1 MATNTDVE
9 APTAPPPP
17 PPEEAAWD
25 EKRASRKDTREG
37 WLFCTP
43 YLVLFAVFVV
53 FPAGWGLWISLHR
66 YDFTLPNKPF
76 IGLDNYISLINGS
89 SPWAGVFWEALRN
102 TLLFTLLSAPLL
114 LVVPLVVAM
123 VLNQKFAG
131 RNLFRAVY
139 FAPYVLGVAVIAV
152 LWRYLLD
159 SNVGLIN
166 YYLGGA
172 IPWLTSLP
180 WAWISIVGV
189 TVWWT
194 LGFNCA
200 IYLAALQEV
209 PRSLYEASSMDGAN
223 RWQSFRHVPL
233 PGIRSVLVF
242 IVSTT
247 IISSMNMFGQSYL
260 MTQGGPGN
268 ETRTAIMQISDTGLR
283 QFDSGM
289 GSAMS
294 MIFMFFLVLISGA
307 VFWLFNRDSDASAE
321 RKKVA
326 ERKKAAQRNKAA
338 QKKVPAQEKARAT
351 S

>member
-1 MATNTDVE
+1 MATTTTSVE
-9 APTAPPPP
+9 PPTAPV
-17 PPEEAAWD
+17 ETETWDQERAA
-25 EKRASRKDTREG
+25 RKDTREG
-37 WLFCTP
+37 WLFCAP
-43 YLVLFAVFVV
+43 YLVLFVVFVI
-53 FPAGWGLWISLHR
+53 FPAVWGLWISLHR

-76 IGLDNYISLINGS
+76 IGLENYTSLIDGS
-89 SPWAGVFWEALRN
+89 SPWSAVFWESLRN
-102 TLLFTLLSAPLL
+102 TLLFSVLSVPLL
-114 LVVPLVVAM
+114 LVLPLAIAM

-159 SNVGLIN
+159 TNVGLLN
-166 YYLGGA
+166 YYLGRN
-172 IPWLTSLP
+172 IPWLTDVP
-180 WAWISIVGV
+180 WAWVSIVGV

-200 IYLAALQEV
+200 IYLAALQGV
-209 PRSLYEASSMDGAN
+209 PRSLYEAAAMDGAN
-223 RWQSFRHVPL
+223 RWQEFRNVTL

-260 MTQGGPGN
+260 MTAGGPGN

-289 GSAMS
+289 ASAMS
-294 MIFMFFLVLISGA
+294 MIFMFFLVLISGS
-307 VFWLFNRDSDASAE
+307 VFWLTNRDSDE
-321 RKKVA
+321 KK
-326 ERKKAAQRNKAA
+326 QS
-338 QKKVPAQEKARAT
+338 KARGTA
-351 S
+351 

>member
-1 MATNTDVE
+1 MATTTTSVE
-9 APTAPPPP
+9 PPTAPV
-17 PPEEAAWD
+17 ETETWDQERAA
-25 EKRASRKDTREG
+25 RKDTREG
-37 WLFCTP
+37 WLFCAP
-43 YLVLFAVFVV
+43 YLVLFVVFVI
-53 FPAGWGLWISLHR
+53 FPAVWGLWISLHR

-76 IGLDNYISLINGS
+76 IGLENYTSLIDGS
-89 SPWAGVFWEALRN
+89 SPWSAVFWESLRN
-102 TLLFTLLSAPLL
+102 TLLFSILSVPLL
-114 LVVPLVVAM
+114 LVLPLAIAM

-159 SNVGLIN
+159 TNVGLLN
-166 YYLGGA
+166 YYLGRN
-172 IPWLTSLP
+172 IPWLTDVP
-180 WAWISIVGV
+180 WAWVSIVGV

-200 IYLAALQEV
+200 IYLAALQGV
-209 PRSLYEASSMDGAN
+209 PRSLYEAAAMDGAN
-223 RWQSFRHVPL
+223 RWQEFRNVTL

-260 MTQGGPGN
+260 MTAGGPGN

-289 GSAMS
+289 ASAMS
-294 MIFMFFLVLISGA
+294 MIFMFFLVLISGS
-307 VFWLFNRDSDASAE
+307 VFWLTNRDSDE
-321 RKKVA
+321 KK
-326 ERKKAAQRNKAA
+326 KS
-338 QKKVPAQEKARAT
+338 KARGTA
-351 S
+351 

>member
-1 MATNTDVE
+1 MATTEVRTPTTRPPAAE
-9 APTAPPPP
+9 AV
-17 PPEEAAWD
+17 WD
-25 EKRASRKDTREG
+25 EKRANRKDTREG

-43 YLVLFAVFVV
+43 YLVLFAVFVI
-53 FPAGWGLWISLHR
+53 FPAVWGTWISLHR
-66 YDFTLPNKPF
+66 YDFTLPDKPF
-76 IGLDNYISLINGS
+76 IGLDNYTGLITGS
-89 SPWAGVFWEALRN
+89 SPWAGVFWESLRN

-114 LVVPLVVAM
+114 LVVPLMIAM

-159 SNVGLIN
+159 ANVGLIN
-166 YYLGGA
+166 YYLGRA
-172 IPWLTSLP
+172 IPWLTDVP
-180 WAWISIVGV
+180 QAWVSVVGV

-200 IYLAALQEV
+200 IYLAALQDV
-209 PRSLYEASSMDGAN
+209 PRSLYEASSMDGASW
-223 RWQSFRHVPL
+223 WQTFRTVTM

-242 IVSTT
+242 VVSTT
-247 IISSMNMFGQSYL
+247 IISSMNMFGQSFL

-268 ETRTAIMQISDTGLR
+268 ETRTAIMQISETGLR

-294 MIFMFFLVLISGA
+294 MIFMFFLIIISGS
-307 VFWLFNRDSDASAE
+307 VFWLTNRDSDA
-321 RKKVA
+321 
-326 ERKKAAQRNKAA
+326 QA
-338 QKKVPAQEKARAT
+338 QKKSKARAKA
-351 S
+351 

>member
-1 MATNTDVE
+1 MATTTTSAE
-9 APTAPPPP
+9 TPTAPA
-17 PPEEAAWD
+17 ETETWDQERAA
-25 EKRASRKDTREG
+25 RKDTREG
-37 WLFCTP
+37 WLFCAP
-43 YLVLFAVFVV
+43 YLVLFVVFVI
-53 FPAGWGLWISLHR
+53 FPAIWGLWISLHR

-76 IGLDNYISLINGS
+76 IGLQNYTSLIDGS
-89 SPWAGVFWEALRN
+89 SPWSSVFWESLRN
-102 TLLFTLLSAPLL
+102 TLLFSVLSVPLL
-114 LVVPLVVAM
+114 LVLPLAIAM

-159 SNVGLIN
+159 TNVGLLN
-166 YYLGGA
+166 YYLGKNV
-172 IPWLTSLP
+172 PWLTDVP
-180 WAWISIVGV
+180 WAWVSIVGV

-200 IYLAALQEV
+200 IYLAALQGV
-209 PRSLYEASSMDGAN
+209 PRSLYEAAAMDGAN
-223 RWQSFRHVPL
+223 RWQEFRNVTV

-260 MTQGGPGN
+260 MTAGGPGN

-289 GSAMS
+289 ASAMS
-294 MIFMFFLVLISGA
+294 LIFMFFLVLISGS
-307 VFWLFNRDSDASAE
+307 VFWLSNRDSDE
-321 RKKVA
+321 KT
-326 ERKKAAQRNKAA
+326 
-338 QKKVPAQEKARAT
+338 QKKSKARAT
-351 S
+351 A

>member
-1 MATNTDVE
+1 MATTTTSVE
-9 APTAPPPP
+9 APTAPAGT
-17 PPEEAAWD
+17 ETWDQERAA
-25 EKRASRKDTREG
+25 RKDTREG
-37 WLFCTP
+37 WLFCAP
-43 YLVLFAVFVV
+43 YLVLFVVFVI
-53 FPAGWGLWISLHR
+53 FPAVWGLWISLHR

-76 IGLDNYISLINGS
+76 IGLENYTSLIDGS
-89 SPWAGVFWEALRN
+89 SPWAAVFWESLRN
-102 TLLFTLLSAPLL
+102 TLLFSVLSVPLL
-114 LVVPLVVAM
+114 LVLPLAIAM

-159 SNVGLIN
+159 TNVGLVN
-166 YYLGGA
+166 YYLGRN
-172 IPWLTSLP
+172 IPWLTDVP
-180 WAWISIVGV
+180 WAWVSIVGV

-200 IYLAALQEV
+200 IYLAALQGV
-209 PRSLYEASSMDGAN
+209 PRSLYEAAAMDGAN
-223 RWQSFRHVPL
+223 RWQEFRNVTL

-260 MTQGGPGN
+260 MTAGGPGN

-289 GSAMS
+289 ASAMS
-294 MIFMFFLVLISGA
+294 MIFMFFLVLISGS
-307 VFWLFNRDSDASAE
+307 VFWLTNRDSDAKS
-321 RKKVA
+321 
-326 ERKKAAQRNKAA
+326 
-338 QKKVPAQEKARAT
+338 QKKSKARAT
-351 S
+351 A

>member
-1 MATNTDVE
+1 MATTTDIRTPTTPP
-9 APTAPPPP
+9 PTA
-17 PPEEAAWD
+17 EGVWD

-37 WLFCTP
+37 WLFCAP
-43 YLVLFAVFVV
+43 YLVLFAVFVI
-53 FPAGWGLWISLHR
+53 FPAVWGLWISLHR
-66 YDFTLPNKPF
+66 YDFTLPDKPF
-76 IGLDNYISLINGS
+76 IGLDNYTGLITGS
-89 SPWAGVFWEALRN
+89 SPWAAVFWESLRN
-102 TLLFTLLSAPLL
+102 TLLFTLLSVPLL
-114 LVVPLVVAM
+114 LVVPLVIAM

-131 RNLFRAVY
+131 RNLFRAIY

-159 SNVGLIN
+159 ANVGLIN
-166 YYLGGA
+166 YYLGRA
-172 IPWLTSLP
+172 IPWLTDVPQAWVSL
-180 WAWISIVGV
+180 VGV

-200 IYLAALQEV
+200 IYLAALQDV
-209 PRSLYEASSMDGAN
+209 PRSLYEAASMDGASW
-223 RWQSFRHVPL
+223 WQKFRTVTL

-247 IISSMNMFGQSYL
+247 IIASMNMFGQSYL

-294 MIFMFFLVLISGA
+294 LIFMLFLIIISGS
-307 VFWLFNRDSDASAE
+307 VFWLTNRDSDA
-321 RKKVA
+321 
-326 ERKKAAQRNKAA
+326 QA
-338 QKKVPAQEKARAT
+338 QKKADAKAKARAKA
-351 S
+351 

>member
-1 MATNTDVE
+1 MATTTDIRTPTTTRP
-9 APTAPPPP
+9 PTA
-17 PPEEAAWD
+17 EGEWD
-25 EKRASRKDTREG
+25 EKRASRRDTRDG
-37 WLFCTP
+37 WVFCAP
-43 YLVLFAVFVV
+43 YLVLFAVFVI
-53 FPAGWGLWISLHR
+53 FPAVWGLWISLHR
-66 YDFTLPNKPF
+66 YDFTLPDKPF
-76 IGLDNYISLINGS
+76 IGLANYTGLITGS
-89 SPWAGVFWEALRN
+89 SPWAAVFWESLRN
-102 TLLFTLLSAPLL
+102 TLLFTLLSVPLL
-114 LVVPLVVAM
+114 LVVPLAIAM

-159 SNVGLIN
+159 ANVGLIN
-166 YYLGGA
+166 YYLGRA
-172 IPWLTSLP
+172 IPWLTDVPQAWVSL
-180 WAWISIVGV
+180 VGV

-200 IYLAALQEV
+200 IYLAALQDV
-209 PRSLYEASSMDGAN
+209 PRSLYEAASMDGASW
-223 RWQSFRHVPL
+223 WQKFRTVTL

-247 IISSMNMFGQSYL
+247 IIASMNMFGQSYL

-294 MIFMFFLVLISGA
+294 LIFMFFLIIISGS
-307 VFWLFNRDSDASAE
+307 VFWLTNRDSDA
-321 RKKVA
+321 K
-326 ERKKAAQRNKAA
+326 A
-338 QKKVPAQEKARAT
+338 QKKSKARAKA
-351 S
+351 

>member
-1 MATNTDVE
+1 MATQAGVE
-9 APTAPPPP
+9 APTTAPPV
-17 PPEEAAWD
+17 EEVWD
-25 EKRASRKDTREG
+25 EKRASRRDTREG

-43 YLVLFAVFVV
+43 YLVLFAVFVI
-53 FPAGWGLWISLHR
+53 FPAIWGLWISLHR

-76 IGLDNYISLINGS
+76 IGLDNYTSLITGS
-89 SPWAGVFWEALRN
+89 SPWASVFWESLRN
-102 TLLFTLLSAPLL
+102 TLLFTLLSVPLL
-114 LVVPLVVAM
+114 LVVPLAIAM

-159 SNVGLIN
+159 TNVGLIN
-166 YYLGGA
+166 YYLGKA
-172 IPWLTSLP
+172 VPWLTDVP
-180 WAWISIVGV
+180 WAWVSLVGV

-223 RWQSFRHVPL
+223 AWQTFRNVTL

-242 IVSTT
+242 VVSTT
-247 IISSMNMFGQSYL
+247 IIASMNMFGQSYL

-294 MIFMFFLVLISGA
+294 MIFMFFLVLISGS
-307 VFWLFNRDSDASAE
+307 VFRLTNRDNDA
-321 RKKVA
+321 KT
-326 ERKKAAQRNKAA
+326 
-338 QKKVPAQEKARAT
+338 QKKSKARAT
-351 S
+351 A

>member
-1 MATNTDVE
+1 MAITKTDPEV
-9 APTAPPPP
+9 PTAPPPAQKG
-17 PPEEAAWD
+17 EWD

-37 WLFCTP
+37 WLFCAP
-43 YLVLFAVFVV
+43 YLVLFSMFVV
-53 FPAGWGLWISLHR
+53 FPAVWGLWISLHR

-76 IGLDNYISLINGS
+76 IGLDNYTSLITGS
-89 SPWAGVFWEALRN
+89 SPYAAIFWESLRN
-102 TLLFTLLSAPLL
+102 TLGFTLLSVPLL
-114 LVVPLVVAM
+114 LVVPLAIAM

-159 SNVGLIN
+159 TNVGLLN
-166 YYLGGA
+166 YYLGHA
-172 IPWLTSLP
+172 VPWLTSLP
-180 WAWISIVGV
+180 WAWISLVGV

-209 PRSLYEASSMDGAN
+209 PRSLYEAAAMDGAN
-223 RWQSFRHVPL
+223 PWQKFRNVTL

-242 IVSTT
+242 VVSTT
-247 IISSMNMFGQSYL
+247 IIACMNMFGQSYL

-268 ETRTAIMQISDTGLR
+268 GTRTAIMQISDTGLR

-294 MIFMFFLVLISGA
+294 MIFMFFLVMISGS
-307 VFWLFNRDSDASAE
+307 LFVLTNRDSDAKE
-321 RKKVA
+321 
-326 ERKKAAQRNKAA
+326 
-338 QKKVPAQEKARAT
+338 QKKSKARA
-351 S
+351 SA

>member
-1 MATNTDVE
+1 MSTKTEIE
-9 APTAPPPP
+9 APAAPPP
-17 PPEEAAWD
+17 AAAATFD
-25 EKRASRKDTREG
+25 EQETSKKDNRDG
-37 WLFCTP
+37 WLFCAP
-43 YLVLFAVFVV
+43 YLVLFTAFVV
-53 FPAGWGLWISLHR
+53 FPAVWGLWISLHR
-66 YDFTLPNKPF
+66 YDFTLPDKPF
-76 IGLDNYISLINGS
+76 IGLDNYTGLITGS
-89 SPWAGVFWEALRN
+89 SPWASVFWESLRN
-102 TLLFTLLSAPLL
+102 TLFFTVLSVPLL
-114 LVVPLVVAM
+114 LVVPLIVAM
-123 VLNQKFAG
+123 VLNKKFAG

-159 SNVGLIN
+159 TNVGLIN
-166 YYLGGA
+166 YYLGRA
-172 IPWLTSLP
+172 IPWLTDLP
-180 WAWISIVGV
+180 WAWVSLVGV

-209 PRSLYEASSMDGAN
+209 PRSLYEAASMDGAN
-223 RWQSFRHVPL
+223 RWQSFRHVTI

-294 MIFMFFLVLISGA
+294 MIFMFFLVIISGT
-307 VFWLFNRDSDASAE
+307 VFMLFNRDSDAAAE

-326 ERKKAAQRNKAA
+326 ERKKAAQRDRAA
-338 QKKVPAQEKARAT
+338 QKKVPSQEKAKAKA
-351 S
+351 

>member
-1 MATNTDVE
+1 MTTTTTSVG
-9 APTAPPPP
+9 APTAPSGT
-17 PPEEAAWD
+17 EAWD
-25 EKRASRKDTREG
+25 EERAARKDTREG
-37 WLFCTP
+37 WLFCAP
-43 YLVLFAVFVV
+43 YLVLFVVFVI
-53 FPAGWGLWISLHR
+53 FPAVWGLWISLHR

-76 IGLDNYISLINGS
+76 IGLENYTSLIDGS
-89 SPWAGVFWEALRN
+89 SPWASVFWESLRN
-102 TLLFTLLSAPLL
+102 TLLFSVLSVPLL
-114 LVVPLVVAM
+114 LVLPLAIAM

-159 SNVGLIN
+159 TNVGLLN
-166 YYLGGA
+166 YYLGRN
-172 IPWLTSLP
+172 IPWLTDVP
-180 WAWISIVGV
+180 EAWVSIVGV

-200 IYLAALQEV
+200 IYLAALQGV
-209 PRSLYEASSMDGAN
+209 PRSLYEAAAMDGAN
-223 RWQSFRHVPL
+223 RWQEFRNVTL

-260 MTQGGPGN
+260 MTAGGPGN

-294 MIFMFFLVLISGA
+294 MIFMFFLLIISGS
-307 VFWLFNRDSDASAE
+307 VFWLTNRDSDE
-321 RKKVA
+321 KPKK
-326 ERKKAAQRNKAA
+326 KS
-338 QKKVPAQEKARAT
+338 KARAT
-351 S
+351 A

>member
-1 MATNTDVE
+1 MATTATRAE
-9 APTAPPPP
+9 APIAPQA
-17 PPEEAAWD
+17 ETETWDQEKAA
-25 EKRASRKDTREG
+25 RKDTREG
-37 WLFCTP
+37 WLFCAP
-43 YLVLFAVFVV
+43 YLVLFVVFVI
-53 FPAGWGLWISLHR
+53 FPAVWGLWISLHR

-76 IGLDNYISLINGS
+76 IGLENYTSLIDGS
-89 SPWAGVFWEALRN
+89 SPWSAVFWESLRN
-102 TLLFTLLSAPLL
+102 TLLFSVLSVPLL
-114 LVVPLVVAM
+114 LVLPLAIAL

-159 SNVGLIN
+159 TNVGLLN
-166 YYLGGA
+166 YYLGKN
-172 IPWLTSLP
+172 IPWLTDVP
-180 WAWISIVGV
+180 WAWVSIVGV

-200 IYLAALQEV
+200 IYLAALQGV
-209 PRSLYEASSMDGAN
+209 PRSLYEAAAMDGASW
-223 RWQSFRHVPL
+223 WQAFRNVTL

-260 MTQGGPGN
+260 MTAGGPGN

-289 GSAMS
+289 ASAMS
-294 MIFMFFLVLISGA
+294 MIFMFFLVLISGS
-307 VFWLFNRDSDASAE
+307 VFWLSNRDSDE
-321 RKKVA
+321 RPKK
-326 ERKKAAQRNKAA
+326 
-338 QKKVPAQEKARAT
+338 PKARAAA
-351 S
+351 

>member
-1 MATNTDVE
+1 MATTSAE
-9 APTAPPPP
+9 APTAP
-17 PPEEAAWD
+17 AATETWD
-25 EKRASRKDTREG
+25 QERAARKDTREG
-37 WLFCTP
+37 WLFCAP
-43 YLVLFAVFVV
+43 YLVLFVLFVI
-53 FPAGWGLWISLHR
+53 FPAVWGLWISLHR

-76 IGLDNYISLINGS
+76 IGLENYTSLIDGS
-89 SPWAGVFWEALRN
+89 SPWSSVFWESLRN
-102 TLLFTLLSAPLL
+102 TLLFSVLSVPLL
-114 LVVPLVVAM
+114 LVLPLAIAM

-159 SNVGLIN
+159 TNVGLVN
-166 YYLGGA
+166 HYLGRA
-172 IPWLTSLP
+172 VPWLTDVP
-180 WAWISIVGV
+180 WAWVSIVGV

-200 IYLAALQEV
+200 IYLAALQGV
-209 PRSLYEASSMDGAN
+209 PRSLYEAAAMDGAS
-223 RWQSFRHVPL
+223 RWQEFRNVTL

-260 MTQGGPGN
+260 MTAGGPGN

-289 GSAMS
+289 ASAMS
-294 MIFMFFLVLISGA
+294 LIFMFFLVLISGS
-307 VFWLFNRDSDASAE
+307 VFWLSNRDSDE
-321 RKKVA
+321 KP
-326 ERKKAAQRNKAA
+326 
-338 QKKVPAQEKARAT
+338 QKKRKARAT
-351 S
+351 A

>member
-89 SPWAGVFWEALRN
+89 SPWAGVFWESLRN

-114 LVVPLVVAM
+114 LVVPLMIAM

-131 RNLFRAVY
+131 RNFFRAIY

-152 LWRYLLD
+152 LFRYLLD
-159 SNVGLIN
+159 TNVGLLN
-166 YYLGGA
+166 HYLGRA
-172 IPWLTSLP
+172 IPWLTDLP
-180 WAWISIVGV
+180 WAWISLVGV

-209 PRSLYEASSMDGAN
+209 PRSLYEAASMDGASK
-223 RWQSFRHVPL
+223 WQSFRHVTL

-242 IVSTT
+242 IVSIT
-247 IISSMNMFGQSYL
+247 IIACMNMFGQSYL
-260 MTQGGPGN
+260 MTAGGPGN

-294 MIFMFFLVLISGA
+294 MIFMFFLVIISSA
-307 VFWLFNRDSDASAE
+307 VFWLFNRDSDAATE

-326 ERKKAAQRNKAA
+326 ARKKAAQRNKAA
-338 QKKVPAQEKARAT
+338 QKKVPTQEKARAT

>member
-1 MATNTDVE
+1 
-9 APTAPPPP
+9 
-17 PPEEAAWD
+17 
-25 EKRASRKDTREG
+25 
-37 WLFCTP
+37 
-43 YLVLFAVFVV
+43 
-53 FPAGWGLWISLHR
+53 
-66 YDFTLPNKPF
+66 
-76 IGLDNYISLINGS
+76 
-89 SPWAGVFWEALRN
+89 
-102 TLLFTLLSAPLL
+102 LFTLLSVPLL
-114 LVVPLVVAM
+114 LVVPLAIAM

-159 SNVGLIN
+159 ANVGLIN
-166 YYLGGA
+166 YYLGRA
-172 IPWLTSLP
+172 IPWLTDVPQAWVSL
-180 WAWISIVGV
+180 VGV

-200 IYLAALQEV
+200 IYLAALQDV
-209 PRSLYEASSMDGAN
+209 PRSLYEAASMDGASW
-223 RWQSFRHVPL
+223 WQKFRTVTL

-247 IISSMNMFGQSYL
+247 IIASMNMFGQSYL

-294 MIFMFFLVLISGA
+294 LIFMFFLIIISGS
-307 VFWLFNRDSDASAE
+307 VFWLTNRDSDA
-321 RKKVA
+321 K
-326 ERKKAAQRNKAA
+326 A
-338 QKKVPAQEKARAT
+338 QKKSKARAKA
-351 S
+351 